1 MAAIAC
7 QPVALRVSAHAPARG
22 ARRVGKATRLPM
34 SKAPGS
40 VALPRRRG
48 DAAVTSA
55 AAELAQIALDEETI
69 TIIIAAIV
77 GLPIFGLGAG
87 LGVPIF
93 FVMQVRAE
101 RGLSP
106 FVL

>member
-1 MAAIAC
+1 
-7 QPVALRVSAHAPARG
+7 
-22 ARRVGKATRLPM
+22 M

-40 VALPRRRG
+40 VALLRRRG

-77 GLPIFGLGAG
+77 GLGAG

>member
-40 VALPRRRG
+40 VALPRLRG

-77 GLPIFGLGAG
+77 GLGAG
-87 LGVPIF
+87 LGVLIF

>member
-22 ARRVGKATRLPM
+22 ARRVGQATRLPM

-77 GLPIFGLGAG
+77 GLGAG

>member
-77 GLPIFGLGAG
+77 GLGAG

>member
-69 TIIIAAIV
+69 TIIIAVIV
-77 GLPIFGLGAG
+77 GLGAG